1 MCNGHAINNM
11 ETKCTFYSLTVFV
24 LVSLFLQACIGTD
37 TPSKQAGVS
46 TESEQKY
53 GLESIYQTTAKWDNQ
68 HGDTLK
74 LSQLSGKIPVLSM
87 VFTRC
92 TFSCPKTVA
101 DLKAIE
107 KKLPPDK
114 KDKVIFVLISFDS
127 DRDHTKE
134 LQAFSREMQLSK
146 NWMVLHGNPDDVRE
160 LSMLLDVKYKKQPN
174 GDFTHSAGITVLNTK
189 GAIATQSEGL
199 GKDPNDIIK
208 VIQSL

>member
-1 MCNGHAINNM
+1 MK
-11 ETKCTFYSLTVFV
+11 TKRTFYSARIA
-24 LVSLFLQACIGTD
+24 LVISLFLQACTGSGNS
-37 TPSKQAGVS
+37 SKQDSLSSQSVEEYS
-46 TESEQKY
+46 T
-53 GLESIYQTTAKWDNQ
+53 ESIYQTSAKWDNQ
-68 HGDTLK
+68 EGDTLQ
-74 LSQLSGKIPVLSM
+74 LSQLSGKIPVVSM

-107 KKLPPDK
+107 DKLPPDK
-114 KDKVIFVLISFDS
+114 KDKVVFVLISFDS

-134 LQAFSREMQLSK
+134 LKAFSKQMQLSK

-174 GDFTHSAGITVLNTK
+174 GDFTHSPGITVLDTK
-189 GAIATQSEGL
+189 GVVASQSEGL
-199 GKDPNDIIK
+199 GKDPSDMVK